1 MRRPV
6 RRPRGQWA
14 AQGRPSKARGQ
25 WAWATASPGHPTP
38 PTAPRLGASRHPA
51 PCGLSPPPQAGG
63 APGSGEVEAHLCPG
77 PGAWPASGD
86 RPVPED
92 HKAAA
97 PGYWWGWV
105 RSGAWTLGAQTPS
118 PCLGTSRAKVKVR
131 EHRWTV
137 APGGAG
143 GGGLGRGPVFVLC
156 GVGCGGDGEAAAPPY
171 PPPAGVS
178 AVGLLGASQ
187 VGRQGRGLW
196 GGDQR
201 AWSSPCRPIGWGGQG
216 PSQVLEE
223 GP

>member
-51 PCGLSPPPQAGG
+51 PCGLSPPPPPQAGG

-86 RPVPED
+86 CPVPED

-118 PCLGTSRAKVKVR
+118 PCLGTSRGKGQGQRAPVDGGAWGSWGWRTRERTGLCPLWGGVR
-131 EHRWTV
+131 RGRRSGCPALPPTRGGFRCW
-137 APGGAG
+137 ASRGFPGGSARAG
-143 GGGLGRGPVFVLC
+143 SVGRGPAGLVFTL
-156 GVGCGGDGEAAAPPY
+156 PPHR
-171 PPPAGVS
+171 
-178 AVGLLGASQ
+178 
-187 VGRQGRGLW
+187 VGRTRSFPG
-196 GGDQR
+196 
-201 AWSSPCRPIGWGGQG
+201 A
-216 PSQVLEE
+216 
-223 GP
+223 